1 MRNLTKKIIIYSMV
15 GMMQIGLGT
24 AAIEASPRGDWH
36 QQQNDQQWQENQRHE
51 HAMKA
56 RSRENHQQWND
67 RQWRENQRHEY
78 YMQQSNDR
86 QYRNEMEVQR
96 HEREMQRRENENA
109 REWNDRQWVEN
120 QQHDNT
126 MNEIAAGVIGY
137 LLGSATN

>member
-15 GMMQIGLGT
+15 AMMQVGVGT
-24 AAIEASPRGDWH
+24 AVVAASPRGDWH
-36 QQQNDQQWQENQRHE
+36 QQQNDQKWQENQRHE
-51 HAMKA
+51 RVMQQ
-56 RSRENHQQWND
+56 RQGENHQHWND
-67 RQWRENQRHEY
+67 RQWRENQRHAHYGRWDNE
-78 YMQQSNDR
+78 R

-137 LLGSATN
+137 LLGSAIN